1 MIVKTALE
9 PSRDDAVRLT
19 RLEKMGMI
27 VLAYAA
33 TLIDEL
39 RSQLKSRI
47 AMVEGATEEMDEL
60 SERIDKVLH
69 DVRLTVP
76 IEQRAHLQNTAMDY
90 EMRLTPKL
98 TPGSTNVIMQKEEF
112 RELVDCARAQCK
124 ECAKDG
130 TECETCKL
138 YKLLTVILPLED
150 YSDSFLCPY
159 VLKEWGN

>member
-76 IEQRAHLQNTAMDY
+76 IEQRAHLQNTAMD
-90 EMRLTPKL
+90 
-98 TPGSTNVIMQKEEF
+98 
-112 RELVDCARAQCK
+112 
-124 ECAKDG
+124 
-130 TECETCKL
+130 
-138 YKLLTVILPLED
+138 
-150 YSDSFLCPY
+150 
-159 VLKEWGN
+159 

>member
-1 MIVKTALE
+1 MIMNIPLD
-9 PSRDDAVRLT
+9 PSRPDAVRLT
-19 RLEKMGMI
+19 RRGKMDMI

-39 RSQLKSRI
+39 RTTMKDRFD
-47 AMVEGATEEMDEL
+47 MVDGSMEMMDEL
-60 SERIDKVLH
+60 SEKIDKVLH

-76 IEQRAHLQNTAMDY
+76 MEQRVHLQNTARDY

-112 RELVDCARAQCK
+112 RELVECARARCK
-124 ECAKDG
+124 ECAFDNK
-130 TECETCKL
+130 ECEKCEL
-138 YKLLTVILPLED
+138 FKLLTVILPLED
-150 YSDSFLCPY
+150 YEDSYLCPY